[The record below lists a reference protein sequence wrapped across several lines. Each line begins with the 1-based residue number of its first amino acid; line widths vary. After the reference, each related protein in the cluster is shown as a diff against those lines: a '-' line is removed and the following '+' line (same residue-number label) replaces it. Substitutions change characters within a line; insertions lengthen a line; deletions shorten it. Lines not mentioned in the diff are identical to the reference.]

1 VSNGLTKRLF
11 TGPGLAA
18 WLLLW
23 ALVNP
28 AAAAVIT
35 DHAGRTIRVAQPFVR
50 IISLYGAHT
59 ENLVMLEHV
68 KEIIGISSSDR
79 NLDEVKSRP
88 VYSYHDDPEKFI
100 AAQPDLVLIRPM
112 IDRAYPTL
120 IEKLEQ
126 NRIVVVSLQPG
137 TVTEMFA
144 YWHALGTLTGRNRQA
159 RQMVADF
166 SQAVDRFTVVT
177 GQVRPKKRV
186 YFEAIHTR
194 MKTFTPDSMAA
205 YVLETAGGINVAADA
220 RQVRTTNIAYY
231 GKERLIEK
239 AAEIDVYLAQ
249 VGAMNQTTVAAI
261 KAEPGYRVIKAVKNN
276 EIYLIDEQIVSR
288 PTMRLLCGI
297 ARTGEALYPD
307 LFRAQAPVILN
318 SVARVQCR

>member
-1 VSNGLTKRLF
+1 MTNRQKKRF
-11 TGPGLAA
+11 SPGLALA
-18 WLLLW
+18 ALLLLG
-23 ALVNP
+23 ALTES
-28 AAAAVIT
+28 AAAVIT
-35 DHAGRTIRVAQPFVR
+35 DHAGRTIVVKQPFVR

-59 ENLVMLEHV
+59 ENLVMLGHGE
-68 KEIIGISSSDR
+68 EIVGISSSDR
-79 NLDEVKSRP
+79 NLDELKSRP
-88 VYSYHDDPEKFI
+88 VYSYRDDPEKFV

-120 IEKLEQ
+120 IDKLEK

-144 YWHALGTLTGRNRQA
+144 YWQVLGALTGRDRQA
-159 RQMVADF
+159 RQMVAEF
-166 SQAVDRFTVVT
+166 TRAVDRFNVVT
-177 GQVRPKKRV
+177 RPVQPKKRV

-205 YVLETAGGINVAADA
+205 YVLETAGGINIAADA
-220 RQVRTTNIAYY
+220 LQVRTTNIAFY
-231 GKERLIEK
+231 GKERLIGK
-239 AAEIDVYLAQ
+239 ADEIDVYLAQ

-297 ARTGEALYPD
+297 ARTGEALYPE
-307 LFRAQAPVILN
+307 LFRAQAPVILS
-318 SVARVQCR
+318 SVARVRCR